1 MRLSDSDRFA
11 GRLIILYA
19 LIAVPL
25 CRFLIQHE
33 HGFLHPEVFVL
44 GLLALLPCVAGALIA
59 RKPIYFYAIVLFLI
73 VIQSSHSV
81 QVEFFP
87 NVRVRWIIFGLMVL
101 TSAIMILMKKKFF
114 PVLLIFLGGMLLAD
128 TVQALAVPV
137 RALITRE
144 RPASATDNLRHVVY
158 IIFDE
163 LIGLEGFPCD
173 IEGSLKARS
182 DLQHVLLKNNFTVYP
197 FAFANYRST
206 LDSIPSI
213 LNNRLLK
220 STGEYLSENAQISGL
235 KKNSLFQQF
244 LNRGYAVRVYQS
256 DYMNFAGPGFASVAV
271 RTYKANSLAA
281 MHSIRMDWT
290 QRLRQILTIYL
301 QTDEL
306 CWGTY
311 QALVPARF
319 HPTRYRMGPLA
330 MRDVWPSEI
339 LADIKAARQNTLFF
353 AHLLTPHYP
362 YVYRPDGTVRGLDEW
377 FHDNNLY
384 FYRESEYKHW
394 YRNYM
399 EQVEFLARQ
408 MDAFFHEL
416 RAAGI
421 YDSTLVVIHGDHG
434 SRLRLLDEGERTA
447 RMKLM
452 VESHKCSPTNRYD
465 YVSAPKLQDLLN
477 RFSTLLAVKPAGAAQ
492 PGEVMSKGSVLFF
505 LRGVLWPRQDVNQ
518 GLNSVYLFDAE
529 GLPREIPLPA
539 IWQGQE
545 KERCQR

>member
-11 GRLIILYA
+11 GRLIILYV

-25 CRFLIQHE
+25 CRLLIQHE
-33 HGFLHPEVFVL
+33 YGFLYAEVFVL

-87 NVRVRWIIFGLMVL
+87 NVRVRWIILGLMVL
-101 TSAIMILMKKKFF
+101 TSAIMILMRKRFF
-114 PVLLIFLGGMLLAD
+114 PVLLIYLGGMLLAD

-137 RALITRE
+137 QALITHE
-144 RPASATDNLRHVVY
+144 RPTKALGKFQHVVY

-163 LIGLEGFPCD
+163 LIGLKGFPCD
-173 IEGSLKARS
+173 VEGSLKARS
-182 DLQHVLLKNNFTVYP
+182 DLQQVLLKNNFRVYP
-197 FAFANYRST
+197 FAFSNYRST
-206 LDSIPSI
+206 RDSIPSI
-213 LNNRLLK
+213 LNNHLLK
-220 STGEYLSENAQISGL
+220 STGEYLGENAQISGL

-256 DYMNFAGPGFASVAV
+256 DLINFAGPGFASVAV
-271 RTYKANSLAA
+271 RTYKANNLAA
-281 MHSIRMDWT
+281 MHSIHMDWI

-301 QTDEL
+301 QTDTL
-306 CWGTY
+306 CWSTY

-319 HPTRYRMGPLA
+319 HPTRYHMGPLA
-330 MRDVWPSEI
+330 MGDVWPSAI
-339 LADIKAARQNTLFF
+339 LADIKAAQQNTLFF

-377 FHDNNLY
+377 FHDDNLF
-384 FYRESEYKHW
+384 FYRESEYKYW
-394 YRNYM
+394 YWNYM

-408 MDAFFHEL
+408 LDAFFHEL

-434 SRLRLLDEGERTA
+434 SRLRLLDEGERAA
-447 RMKLM
+447 RMKLIF
-452 VESHKCSPTNRYD
+452 ESPKCPPASLYD
-465 YVSAPKLQDLLN
+465 YVSPPKLQDLLN
-477 RFSTLLAVKPAGAAQ
+477 RFSTLLAIKPVGATQ
-492 PGEVMSKGSVLFF
+492 PSEVTTKGSVLFF
-505 LRGVLWPRQDVNQ
+505 LRGVLWP
-518 GLNSVYLFDAE
+518 S
-529 GLPREIPLPA
+529 
-539 IWQGQE
+539 
-545 KERCQR
+545 